1 MSRKHFS
8 WLLVITLVV
17 AAAVLLVPGKTGRE
31 AGFEKTLL
39 LPDLQPRVND
49 LDQVRFVGAGDTV
62 IATLRRAEDHWQV
75 EELYAY
81 RADWDRL
88 RALLA
93 DLAQAEVVETKTANP
108 EYYDRLGVEDVG
120 AAAASGVRVEFSE
133 ASGVP
138 AVIIGKRAEGRDGRY
153 ARVQG
158 AAASAL
164 IDRNLD
170 LPAAREDWLEKT
182 IVDIADDEVV
192 EIEIRHADG
201 ERIVARKA
209 SADDENFTLQDVPE
223 GREIASAWTVDSLAG
238 GLSALNLE
246 AVAPDSEIDWSEAA
260 RFGLV
265 TADGLRLDAE
275 LVERAPAEGGEP
287 AEGQEETG
295 EYWMRLQAGLYQTAV
310 ESAVEV
316 AADAETEAEARS
328 ETGSGTADEAAED
341 AEEDAEEE
349 AAEGK
354 AGAPADPAQRAA
366 EINHRVTGWAYRV
379 PTYKYESMTKRMEDL
394 LQAAAEPGG

>member
-1 MSRKHFS
+1 MNRKHFS
-8 WLLVITLVV
+8 WLLVITLLV

-39 LPDLQPRVND
+39 LPDLQQRVND

-75 EELYAY
+75 EELYGY

-93 DLAQAEVVETKTANP
+93 DLAQAEVIEAKTANP
-108 EYYDRLGVEDVG
+108 EYYDRLGVEDVS
-120 AAAASGVRVEFSE
+120 AAAASGVRVEFSA

-138 AVIIGKRAEGRDGRY
+138 ALIIGKRAEGRDGRY

-158 AAASAL
+158 AAAGAL

-170 LPAAREDWLEKT
+170 LPAAREEWLEKT
-182 IVDIADDEVV
+182 IVDIADAEVV
-192 EIEIRHADG
+192 EIEIQHADG

-209 SADDENFTLQDVPE
+209 SAEDENFALQEIPE

-246 AVAPDSEIDWSEAA
+246 AVAPDSAIDWNEAV

-265 TADGLRLDAE
+265 TTDGLRLDAE
-275 LVERAPAEGGEP
+275 LAQRAPAAGDMAAGEGVQDEGE
-287 AEGQEETG
+287 AAG
-295 EYWMRLQAGLYQTAV
+295 ESWMRLQAGLYQTAV

-316 AADAETEAEARS
+316 TA
-328 ETGSGTADEAAED
+328 GTAGEP
-341 AEEDAEEE
+341 
-349 AAEGK
+349 AEGAAQEE

-366 EINHRVTGWAYRV
+366 EINRRVTGWAYRI

-394 LQAAAEPGG
+394 LQAAAEPDEPGT